1 MAVVHVPGK
10 KYANI
15 MVFALSTCG
24 WCARTRKLLE
34 DLGIEYDYEY
44 IDLLH
49 GEEQDNA
56 VKKMSKWNPKLSFP
70 TIVINN
76 ERTLIGF
83 DEDGIRRLAK

>member
-10 KYANI
+10 KSGNI
-15 MVFALSTCG
+15 MVYALSTCG

-44 IDLLH
+44 LDLLH
-49 GEEQDNA
+49 GEEQDIA

-70 TIVINN
+70 TIVVND
-76 ERTLIGF
+76 ERCLVGF
-83 DEDGIRRLAK
+83 DEEGIRRLAK

>member
-10 KYANI
+10 KYGSI
-15 MVFALSTCG
+15 MVYALSTCG

-44 IDLLH
+44 LDLLH
-49 GEEQDNA
+49 GEEQDA
-56 VKKMSKWNPKLSFP
+56 VVKKMSKWNPKLSFP

-76 ERTLIGF
+76 EKCLIGF
-83 DEDGIRRLAK
+83 DEDGIRRLVK